1 MSVGLA
7 DHLLTNKVL
16 SIDGTFS
23 NETAIKLYLDM
34 TDNAVFNV
42 SAVSDQR
49 GEVDAVEDTRYVN
62 VLHQGRISET
72 AWQNTFSVKANE
84 MLSQIAEKVASW
96 FGDDITTANF
106 EPWQC
111 TRYFNGGKFDYH
123 DDCGNWASNERLY
136 TVMYTLRAADFG
148 GGTHFRKL
156 GITIP
161 SQSNRLIIWRNLDE
175 DFRCDG
181 MAEHSG
187 MPVGITGSDEKDEKM
202 IVVTWIRRFPYIAG

>member
-1 MSVGLA
+1 MPSLTE
-7 DHLLTNKVL
+7 HLLAHKVISL
-16 SIDGTFS
+16 DGLFA

-34 TDNAVFNV
+34 TEHAVFNV

-49 GEVDAVEDTRYVN
+49 GELNATVDTAYTN
-62 VLHQGRISET
+62 ILHQGRISET
-72 AWQNTFSVKANE
+72 AWQQSFSH
-84 MLSQIAEKVASW
+84 LSRNLLYEITEYIADL
-96 FGDDITTANF
+96 FGEEITTENF

-136 TVMYTLRAADFG
+136 TVMYTVRAADFG

-156 GITIP
+156 DLTIP
-161 SQSNRLIIWRNLDE
+161 SMSNRLLIWRNLDE
-175 DFRCDG
+175 NFLCDG

-187 MPVGITGSDEKDEKM
+187 MPVGVAGSEEPDEKM
-202 IVVTWIRRFPYIAG
+202 ILVTWIRRFKYFQ

>member
-1 MSVGLA
+1 MSISLTEF
-7 DHLLTNKVL
+7 LLSNKVI
-16 SIDGTFS
+16 SMDGLFA

-34 TDNAVFNV
+34 TENAVFNV

-49 GEVDAVEDTRYVN
+49 GEIDATVDTQYNN

-72 AWQNTFSVKANE
+72 AWQHSFSAKANE
-84 MLSQIAEKVASW
+84 ILAEIQDKVARLLAV
-96 FGDDITTANF
+96 DKDRF

-111 TRYFNGGKFDYH
+111 TRYFTGGKFDYH

-161 SQSNRLIIWRNLDE
+161 SESNRLIVWRNLDE

-181 MAEHSG
+181 KAEHSG
-187 MPVGITGSDEKDEKM
+187 MPVGVPGSKEEDEKM

>member
-1 MSVGLA
+1 MNLT
-7 DHLLTNKVL
+7 DHLLIHKVIAL
-16 SIDGTFS
+16 DGLFA
-23 NETAIKLYLDM
+23 NETALKLYYDM
-34 TDNAVFNV
+34 TENAVFDV

-49 GEVDAVEDTRYVN
+49 GDLHATTDTAYQNIV
-62 VLHQGRISET
+62 HQGRISET
-72 AWQNTFSVKANE
+72 AWASSFSQKANE
-84 MLSQIAEKVASW
+84 ILMGIIAKTASLL
-96 FGDDITTANF
+96 GVDVDRF

-111 TRYFNGGKFDYH
+111 TRYFTGGKFDYH

-156 GITIP
+156 GLEIE

-187 MPVGITGSDEKDEKM
+187 CPVGDPNSKEQDEKM
-202 IVVTWIRRFPYIAG
+202 IVVSWVRRFPYIA

>member
-1 MSVGLA
+1 MSVGLT
-7 DHLLTNKVL
+7 DFLLSNKVL

-49 GEVDAVEDTRYVN
+49 GELDAVADTAYSN
-62 VLHQGRISET
+62 IIHQGRVSET
-72 AWQNTFSVKANE
+72 AWHHSFSEKSIQ
-84 MLSQIAEKVASW
+84 MLNGIRDRVIALLGKDV
-96 FGDDITTANF
+96 TADHF

-136 TVMYTLRAADFG
+136 TVMYTLRGADFG

-156 GITIP
+156 GKTIE

-187 MPVGITGSDEKDEKM
+187 MPVGVEGSNEPDEKM

>member
-1 MSVGLA
+1 MDGLFA
-7 DHLLTNKVL
+7 
-16 SIDGTFS
+16 

-34 TDNAVFNV
+34 TENAVFNV

-49 GEVDAVEDTRYVN
+49 GEIDATTDTAYNN

-72 AWQNTFSVKANE
+72 AWALSFSDKARE
-84 MLSQIAEKVASW
+84 LLYQIQDKVVRLLGLGEEGHSL
-96 FGDDITTANF
+96 F

-111 TRYFNGGKFDYH
+111 TRYFTGGKFDYH

-161 SQSNRLIIWRNLDE
+161 SESNRLIIWRNLDE

-181 MAEHSG
+181 TAEHSG
-187 MPVGITGSDEKDEKM
+187 MPVGVPGSAEEDEKM
-202 IVVTWIRRFPYIAG
+202 IVVTWIRRFPYIA